1 MRLAILIWGIPDSGK
16 TSTFKAIVQHYSGK
30 KVPSRMRR
38 GWQRFY
44 LNPKFT
50 HLNLD
55 AYLLPASPTESNED
69 ISTMLKGKTPDVLF
83 LAEQIN
89 GSQVTE
95 TLRFLKPNYYILEYT
110 LTNQN
115 GNGIWDRF
123 DSLNKQAKLKARAD
137 EIIEDVR
144 AFISTN
150 GII

>member
-1 MRLAILIWGIPDSGK
+1 
-16 TSTFKAIVQHYSGK
+16 
-30 KVPSRMRR
+30 MRR